1 MTGANAPAPAGAA
14 RRAGARLPSLAM
26 VRPRRRLA
34 WGALLLLVLAGLA
47 APQAVLAQDTV
58 TLVSNRHYDGHHIG
72 DSNVHMNLDVDIDA
86 TGRGPNTSPRAALR
100 FRTGPN
106 PEGYLLDEFVIWI
119 PSAKS
124 VGSSTGA
131 VYTDDGDGRPVTQI
145 ATLSGS
151 PREGL
156 SVLSSAS
163 GVALSPDTWYVVRLD
178 FNQAPSTSP
187 DPTVLPDPAQVTLQY
202 MKLGDYVG
210 GSLPGWEISS
220 YYRSWRARNSEW
232 VYRVLRVPFEIRG
245 RVQGTNSAPEFGSAR
260 RTIDFRPFEG
270 YARDVGGPVAATDAD
285 GDPLAYSLSGAD
297 AASFTIDRWSGQ
309 IRTRPD
315 AFYGDDTDSAFKIRV
330 TADDRRGGTDTA
342 DVSLRP
348 CDPCGA
354 AGAGIPG
361 RPRHLFATVTAGNRI
376 QLNWDP
382 PATENPER
390 PVTGYHVQWAWN
402 ASRTNTV
409 SRLAVLAEDTG
420 NTETTYTHTVNLS
433 DLPPDPLFGYRVRA
447 INRSGKG
454 LPSEFVKLTPVVDR
468 EAPRT
473 RAARLASDGRR
484 LEITFNEPLRN
495 TDLPDAGQFTVFVDS
510 METALSPTVWE
521 GTYRHRL
528 RLTLARPVR
537 SDRTVSVSYDAPSSA
552 NAIRDLNGNRAT
564 DFTLEAVN
572 NSEFGPS
579 SPGVGPSPVSAEVAS
594 TGAVISLTF
603 DETIG
608 ASFTHFNSYR
618 IIADGAQAQVTN
630 TARNS
635 NDHNILI
642 IFVTPSIR
650 QGQSVTI
657 SYTDPTS
664 GDDFQAVQDP
674 DGNDAA
680 SFADF
685 PVTNNSEVQN
695 APPEPLTARFGDLP
709 TRHTGEAFTF
719 ELEFGE
725 EFPLTAQTLT
735 SALGVT
741 GGSVTAAEKVNEESS
756 RSWRVTVTPSS
767 AAEAVSVTLA
777 PKESCTEEGAICTA
791 DGRTIPAPVEA
802 EVPARAATYITG
814 VEVTSNPGSNGV
826 WDTGETVRV
835 QVAFNAQVG
844 VHGPPG
850 SGPTLGIALDGAR
863 REAGYTGGSG
873 TTTLTFEHAVTAAD
887 AGATRAR
894 VVAKGLNLNGYVIG
908 DTQGQVAGTYFD
920 GAPEL
925 SVADAG
931 GAEGTDAAIA
941 FTVTL
946 APAAATE
953 VTVHYATADGTAT
966 APADYTSTS
975 SMLTFEPGQTSKTVE
990 VPIVDDG
997 QEDDGETFTLVLSDP
1012 SGAVLADAEATGTI
1026 RDTEAEPV
1034 ALTAEFLDLPD
1045 GGHGANP
1052 FTVKLR
1058 FSEEFSLSYKTL
1070 QNHALGVTNGTLTGV
1085 ARVTQ
1090 GEDREWNVTVTPTG
1104 GGAVTVALAATTD
1117 CAAEGAI
1124 CAGDGRMLAAV
1135 SATVP
1140 ATAQAPPPTPF
1151 RVSAGLPAEHDG
1163 TSEIVFEVSFNK
1175 RPQAD
1180 YSYKTLR
1187 GETLRIRQGGAS
1199 LTPKVRR
1206 LNKPHND
1213 RWEVT
1218 VTPGSKEDLSVSIGP
1233 FTSCSDEGAVC
1244 TAAGEVLA
1252 NRIDRTIEGPP
1263 GLSVADARVHESV
1276 ANAAVEFAVTL
1287 SRASAATVTV
1297 AYATS
1302 DGPPPNGATAE
1313 DDYASRSGTLTFLAG
1328 ETAKTVSVPV
1338 FADDH
1343 DEGEE
1348 TLILTLSDPTGGAWL
1363 KDATA
1368 IGTIENTGPM
1378 PRAWLARFGRT
1389 VASQVIDAVEG
1400 RFSASRRPGVEMSL
1414 AGRAIGSGSGAG
1426 APEPEDEDARAKAAA
1441 EDEARSRLAAMS
1453 KWLQGAR
1460 EDPGSGSGA
1469 GFRDGRRA
1477 GYESRSVSARDLLT
1491 GTSFALTGEAGG
1503 AGSGTVSLWGR
1514 GAVSRFDG
1522 REGDLTLS
1530 GEVTSA
1536 MLGADWMRPGSG
1548 SGAGAW
1554 TVGLLVSHSRGEG
1567 SYRGADAGTVSSSL
1581 TGLYPYGRYMV
1592 NERLSVW
1599 GVAGY
1604 GEGTLTLTPDGQ
1616 AAMQTAMDLQM
1627 GAVGVRGVAV
1637 EAPAEGGVELA
1648 VTSDAMA
1655 VRTASEKTAGLMAA
1669 EAEVTRLRLG
1679 LEGTWRG
1686 IEAGGGELTPRLEV
1700 GLRHDGGD
1708 AETGFGLDLGGG
1720 LSWSHPESGLA
1731 AELSGRGL
1739 LTHESRGFRDRG
1751 LSASFGWDPGRGTGR
1766 GPKLTLTQTVGAQAS
1781 GGMDALLGRET
1792 LAGLAATDNG
1802 GDDLG
1807 NRRLNVGIGYGF
1819 AAFGDR
1825 FTATPELGLGLSQGR
1840 REYSLGWRLGLAQ
1853 TGPTALELRLQATRS
1868 ESAGGAVND
1877 NTAEHGIGFTVTA
1890 RW

>member
-1 MTGANAPAPAGAA
+1 MGGAHRLDCPAPQPHTRCAHPVRTPYAARVPDSLGKPDVTSACPPAPAGTP
-14 RRAGARLPSLAM
+14 RRARARLPSFLRSLAAAARRCLSPRAGFARSARQAGRL
-26 VRPRRRLA
+26 RPGGLRVALFALA
-34 WGALLLLVLAGLA
+34 ALLLAPPFLSGASAQAQEYTEVWSTTMTAGAGTLESEDTDNA
-47 APQAVLAQDTV
+47 APHVGYVSGQFG
-58 TLVSNRHYDGHHIG
+58 TLPDH
-72 DSNVHMNLDVDIDA
+72 
-86 TGRGPNTSPRAALR
+86 TFT
-100 FRTGPN
+100 F
-106 PEGYLLDEFVIWI
+106 
-119 PSAKS
+119 
-124 VGSSTGA
+124 
-131 VYTDDGDGRPVTQI
+131 DGRSYRIREI
-145 ATLSGS
+145 ALATWT
-151 PREGL
+151 P
-156 SVLSSAS
+156 SSHGQRRWAFYLAFDRPWPHRQRAHEYLVFRV
-163 GVALSPDTWYVVRLD
+163 GGFEVRL
-178 FNQAPSTSP
+178 SE
-187 DPTVLPDPAQVTLQY
+187 TVPNN
-202 MKLGDYVG
+202 
-210 GSLPGWEISS
+210 SEISS
-220 YYRSWRARNSEW
+220 SWQLYRYFAWGTSSRADGFGVTDLNWSSGDSIDVSLVVPNRPLFDAPASP
-232 VYRVLRVPFEIRG
+232 YLVLSGDP
-245 RVQGTNSAPEFGSAR
+245 P
-260 RTIDFRPFEG
+260 G
-270 YARDVGGPVAATDAD
+270 YAGDSIRNVGHRVKAIHPGGETVRYTLE
-285 GDPLAYSLSGAD
+285 GRD
-297 AASFTIDRWSGQ
+297 AALFTIDENTGR
-309 IRTRPD
+309 IRTRAGVVYDYETETRSCTQYFHSGPRRLSPCYE
-315 AFYGDDTDSAFKIRV
+315 ATVRA
-330 TADDRRGGTDTA
+330 TATGGGT
-342 DVSLRP
+342 
-348 CDPCGA
+348 
-354 AGAGIPG
+354 
-361 RPRHLFATVTAGNRI
+361 AT
-376 QLNWDP
+376 Q
-382 PATENPER
+382 
-390 PVTGYHVQWAWN
+390 PVTI
-402 ASRTNTV
+402 
-409 SRLAVLAEDTG
+409 E
-420 NTETTYTHTVNLS
+420 
-433 DLPPDPLFGYRVRA
+433 LFFFDYR
-447 INRSGKG
+447 
-454 LPSEFVKLTPVVDR
+454 
-468 EAPRT
+468 
-473 RAARLASDGRR
+473 
-484 LEITFNEPLRN
+484 
-495 TDLPDAGQFTVFVDS
+495 
-510 METALSPTVWE
+510 
-521 GTYRHRL
+521 
-528 RLTLARPVR
+528 
-537 SDRTVSVSYDAPSSA
+537 
-552 NAIRDLNGNRAT
+552 
-564 DFTLEAVN
+564 
-572 NSEFGPS
+572 
-579 SPGVGPSPVSAEVAS
+579 
-594 TGAVISLTF
+594 
-603 DETIG
+603 
-608 ASFTHFNSYR
+608 
-618 IIADGAQAQVTN
+618 
-630 TARNS
+630 
-635 NDHNILI
+635 
-642 IFVTPSIR
+642 
-650 QGQSVTI
+650 
-657 SYTDPTS
+657 
-664 GDDFQAVQDP
+664 
-674 DGNDAA
+674 
-680 SFADF
+680 
-685 PVTNNSEVQN
+685 EVQG

-719 ELEFGE
+719 TLEFGE

-756 RSWRVTVTPSS
+756 RNWRVTVTPSS

-777 PKESCTEEGAICTA
+777 PKESCDAEGAICTA
-791 DGRTIPAPVEA
+791 DGRTIPALIEA

-814 VEVTSNPGSNGV
+814 VEVTSNPGANGV

-894 VVAKGLNLNGYVIG
+894 VVANSLNLNGYVIG
-908 DTQGQVAGTYFD
+908 DTQGQVAGTNFD

-975 SMLTFEPGQTSKTVE
+975 STLTFEPGQTSKTIE
-990 VPIVDDG
+990 VPIVDDDV
-997 QEDDGETFTLVLSDP
+997 EDDGETFTLTLSEP

-1026 RDTEAEPV
+1026 RNTETEAAP
-1034 ALTAEFLDLPD
+1034 LTAEFLDLPD
-1045 GGHGANP
+1045 GGHGTNP

-1058 FSEEFSLSYKTL
+1058 LSEEFSLSYKTL
-1070 QNHALGVTNGTLTGV
+1070 QDHALGVTNGTLTGV
-1085 ARVTQ
+1085 SRVTQ
-1090 GEDREWNVTVTPTG
+1090 GEDRAWNVTVEPSG
-1104 GGAVTVALAATTD
+1104 GGAVTVALAETTD
-1117 CAAEGAI
+1117 CGATGAI

-1140 ATAQAPPPTPF
+1140 ETAQAPPPTPF

-1206 LNKPHND
+1206 LNAPHND
-1213 RWEVT
+1213 RWEVK

-1233 FTSCSDEGAVC
+1233 FTSCSDAGAVC
-1244 TAAGEVLA
+1244 TAADEVLS
-1252 NRIDRTIEGPP
+1252 NRIDRTIAGPP

-1389 VASQVIDAVEG
+1389 VAEQVIDAVEG
-1400 RFSASRRPGVEMSL
+1400 RFSASRRPGVEMRL

-1426 APEPEDEDARAKAAA
+1426 APEPEDEEARAKAAA
-1441 EDEARSRLAAMS
+1441 EDEARSNLAAMT
-1453 KWLQGAR
+1453 KWLQGSAQ

-1469 GFRDGRRA
+1469 GFRDGERA

-1554 TVGLLVSHSRGEG
+1554 TAGLLVSHSRGEG
-1567 SYRGADAGTVSSSL
+1567 SYRGADEGTVSSSL

-1592 NERLSVW
+1592 NGRLSVW

-1604 GEGTLTLTPDGQ
+1604 GEGTLTLTPDGGK
-1616 AAMQTAMDLQM
+1616 AMQTDMDLQM

-1669 EAEVTRLRLG
+1669 EADVTRLRLG

-1686 IEAGGGELTPRLEV
+1686 IEAGGGELVPRLEV

-1751 LSASFGWDPGRGTGR
+1751 LSASFGWDPGRGSGR
-1766 GPKLTLTQTVGAQAS
+1766 GPKLTLSQTVGASAS

-1792 LAGLAATDNG
+1792 PTGLAANDNG
-1802 GDDLG
+1802 SDDLA
-1807 NRRLNVGIGYGF
+1807 NRRLNVGFGYGF
-1819 AAFGDR
+1819 PAFGDR
-1825 FTATPELGLGLSQGR
+1825 FTSTPEFGLGLGQGR
-1840 REYSLGWRLGLAQ
+1840 REYSLGWRLNLAQ
-1853 TGPTALELRLQATRS
+1853 TGATALELRLQATRS

>member
-1 MTGANAPAPAGAA
+1 MPVTARGLRTLCAAGRLRPGGLRAA
-14 RRAGARLPSLAM
+14 LFALA
-26 VRPRRRLA
+26 
-34 WGALLLLVLAGLA
+34 ALLLAPPFLSGASAQAQEYTEVWSTTMTAGA
-47 APQAVLAQDTV
+47 GTV
-58 TLVSNRHYDGHHIG
+58 
-72 DSNVHMNLDVDIDA
+72 DSNVVDGRYPNVGYRSGNFGTLADDTFTFDGETYRIRQISLATNTRSDGRIIRILYIAFHFGRPNVLPGRAHENLVFRGGGLDIRLSSNNPEPIAFHSPWSVYKYWFVDNPNWSSGDSIDVSFVVPNRPLFDA
-86 TGRGPNTSPRAALR
+86 PASPYLVLSGDPPGYAGDSIRNVGHRVEAIHPGGETVRYTLEGRDAAL
-100 FRTGPN
+100 
-106 PEGYLLDEFVIWI
+106 
-119 PSAKS
+119 
-124 VGSSTGA
+124 
-131 VYTDDGDGRPVTQI
+131 
-145 ATLSGS
+145 
-151 PREGL
+151 
-156 SVLSSAS
+156 
-163 GVALSPDTWYVVRLD
+163 
-178 FNQAPSTSP
+178 
-187 DPTVLPDPAQVTLQY
+187 
-202 MKLGDYVG
+202 
-210 GSLPGWEISS
+210 
-220 YYRSWRARNSEW
+220 
-232 VYRVLRVPFEIRG
+232 
-245 RVQGTNSAPEFGSAR
+245 
-260 RTIDFRPFEG
+260 
-270 YARDVGGPVAATDAD
+270 
-285 GDPLAYSLSGAD
+285 
-297 AASFTIDRWSGQ
+297 FTIDENTGR
-309 IRTRPD
+309 IRTRAGVVYDYETETRSCTQYYHSGPRRLSPCYE
-315 AFYGDDTDSAFKIRV
+315 ATVRA
-330 TADDRRGGTDTA
+330 TATGGGT
-342 DVSLRP
+342 
-348 CDPCGA
+348 
-354 AGAGIPG
+354 
-361 RPRHLFATVTAGNRI
+361 AT
-376 QLNWDP
+376 Q
-382 PATENPER
+382 
-390 PVTGYHVQWAWN
+390 PVTI
-402 ASRTNTV
+402 
-409 SRLAVLAEDTG
+409 E
-420 NTETTYTHTVNLS
+420 
-433 DLPPDPLFGYRVRA
+433 LFFFDYR
-447 INRSGKG
+447 
-454 LPSEFVKLTPVVDR
+454 
-468 EAPRT
+468 
-473 RAARLASDGRR
+473 
-484 LEITFNEPLRN
+484 
-495 TDLPDAGQFTVFVDS
+495 
-510 METALSPTVWE
+510 
-521 GTYRHRL
+521 
-528 RLTLARPVR
+528 
-537 SDRTVSVSYDAPSSA
+537 
-552 NAIRDLNGNRAT
+552 
-564 DFTLEAVN
+564 
-572 NSEFGPS
+572 
-579 SPGVGPSPVSAEVAS
+579 
-594 TGAVISLTF
+594 
-603 DETIG
+603 
-608 ASFTHFNSYR
+608 
-618 IIADGAQAQVTN
+618 
-630 TARNS
+630 
-635 NDHNILI
+635 
-642 IFVTPSIR
+642 
-650 QGQSVTI
+650 
-657 SYTDPTS
+657 
-664 GDDFQAVQDP
+664 
-674 DGNDAA
+674 
-680 SFADF
+680 
-685 PVTNNSEVQN
+685 EVQG

-735 SALGVT
+735 SALSVT

-756 RSWRVTVTPSS
+756 RSWLVTVTPSS

-777 PKESCTEEGAICTA
+777 PKESCDAEGAICTA
-791 DGRTIPAPVEA
+791 DGRTIPAPIEA

-814 VEVTSNPGSNGV
+814 VEVTSNPGANGV

-894 VVAKGLNLNGYVIG
+894 VVANSLNLNGYVIG
-908 DTQGQVAGTYFD
+908 DTQGQVAVTNFD

-975 SMLTFEPGQTSKTVE
+975 STLTFEPGQTSKTIE
-990 VPIVDDG
+990 VPIVDDDV
-997 QEDDGETFTLVLSDP
+997 EDDGETFTLTLSEP

-1026 RDTEAEPV
+1026 RNTETEPV
-1034 ALTAEFLDLPD
+1034 ALTAAFLDPPA
-1045 GGHGANP
+1045 GGHGGAP
-1052 FTVKLR
+1052 FTIKLR

-1070 QNHALGVTNGTLTGV
+1070 QNHALGVSNGTLTGV
-1085 ARVTQ
+1085 SRVTQ
-1090 GEDREWNVTVTPTG
+1090 GEDRAWNVTVTPAG
-1104 GGAVTVALAATTD
+1104 GGAVTVALAETTD
-1117 CAAEGAI
+1117 CGATGAI

-1140 ATAQAPPPTPF
+1140 ETAQAPPPTPF

-1187 GETLRIRQGGAS
+1187 DYTLRIRQDGAS

-1206 LNKPHND
+1206 LNAPHND
-1213 RWEVT
+1213 RWEVK

-1233 FTSCSDEGAVC
+1233 FATCSDEGAVC
-1244 TAAGEVLA
+1244 TAAGEVVA

-1263 GLSVADARVHESV
+1263 GLSVADARVHEGPGV
-1276 ANAAVEFAVTL
+1276 TVDFAVTL
-1287 SRASAATVTV
+1287 ARASQETVTV

-1389 VASQVIDAVEG
+1389 VAEQVIDAVEG
-1400 RFSASRRPGVEMSL
+1400 RFSASRRPGVEMRL
-1414 AGRAIGSGSGAG
+1414 AGRAIGSGSGAS

-1441 EDEARSRLAAMS
+1441 EDEARSNLAAMT
-1453 KWLQGAR
+1453 KWLQGSAQ
-1460 EDPGSGSGA
+1460 ED
-1469 GFRDGRRA
+1469 RQDGRRA

-1522 REGDLTLS
+1522 REGDLTLD

-1554 TVGLLVSHSRGEG
+1554 TAGLLVSHSRGEG
-1567 SYRGADAGTVSSSL
+1567 SYRGADEGTVSSTL

-1592 NERLSVW
+1592 NGRLSVW

-1616 AAMQTAMDLQM
+1616 AAMQTGIDLQM

-1655 VRTASEKTAGLMAA
+1655 VRTSSEKVPGLAAATAD
-1669 EAEVTRLRLG
+1669 VTRLRLG

-1686 IEAGGGELTPRLEV
+1686 LEAGGGELVPRLEV

-1751 LSASFGWDPGRGTGR
+1751 LSASFGWDPGGGSGR
-1766 GPKLTLTQTVGAQAS
+1766 GPKLTLSQTVGASAS

-1792 LAGLAATDNG
+1792 PTGLAANDNG
-1802 GDDLG
+1802 SDDLA
-1807 NRRLNVGIGYGF
+1807 NRRLNVGFGYGF
-1819 AAFGDR
+1819 PAFGDR
-1825 FTATPELGLGLSQGR
+1825 FTSTPEFGLGLGQGR
-1840 REYSLGWRLGLAQ
+1840 REYSLGWRLNLAQ

-1868 ESAGGAVND
+1868 ESAGAAAND
-1877 NTAEHGIGFTVTA
+1877 NTAEHGIGLTVTA